1 MGEQREDI
9 RKAARNR
16 GLEPRRDTRKRDILG
31 TWPTSPASYVG
42 CAKPDIEYAGV
53 PELIGNMRT
62 VREILHSRPGLV
74 TEDRSSSPWRLLPL
88 QTHPV

>member
-53 PELIGNMRT
+53 PEL
-62 VREILHSRPGLV
+62 
-74 TEDRSSSPWRLLPL
+74 
-88 QTHPV
+88 